1 MIIAD
6 DFGLNPAHDD
16 VIIDLLQNGAING
29 TSVMV
34 SGRLDPAQVEK
45 LKAAKSSNN
54 IQIGLHLNLTE
65 TMESIPAH
73 GSILS
78 LWFGL
83 MLGRIKTDAIA
94 SSFEDQLD
102 RFQTAFG
109 FAPDFIDGHQH
120 CHAISQNGPALLKI
134 AKGLTDKNEM
144 FWVRSPAA
152 QKLAYAI
159 SECRR
164 GGLKT
169 LLVMWWGEN
178 LRRELFKSGIKTN
191 SDFSGFIPY
200 TSIASFAETYK
211 DIFDNRRADCLI
223 MVHPGSA
230 EAEHKIEGHS
240 NQLRALEAK
249 MLADLKS

>member
-6 DFGLNPAHDD
+6 DFGLDPAHDD
-16 VIIDLLQNGAING
+16 VIVDLLQNGAING

-34 SGRLDPAQVEK
+34 SDRLDPKRVEK
-45 LKAAKSSNN
+45 LKAARTSND

-65 TMESIPAH
+65 KMEGIPDH

-78 LWFGL
+78 LWLGL
-83 MLGRIKTDAIA
+83 ILGRINPVSTANC
-94 SSFEDQLD
+94 FEDQLA
-102 RFQTAFG
+102 RFQGTFG
-109 FAPDFIDGHQH
+109 IAPDFLDGHQH
-120 CHAISQNGPALLKI
+120 SHAISQNIPALIKI
-134 AKGLTDKNEM
+134 AKSLSAANND

-152 QKLAYAI
+152 GKLAYAI

-178 LRRELFKSGIKTN
+178 LRRELFKSGIKSN

-200 TSIASFAETYK
+200 GTPDAFAQTYK
-211 DIFDNRRADCLI
+211 DIFENQRSDCLI

-230 EAEHKIEGHS
+230 NAKHEIEGHS
-240 NQLRALEAK
+240 NQLRAMEAK
-249 MLADLKS
+249 MLIDLNS